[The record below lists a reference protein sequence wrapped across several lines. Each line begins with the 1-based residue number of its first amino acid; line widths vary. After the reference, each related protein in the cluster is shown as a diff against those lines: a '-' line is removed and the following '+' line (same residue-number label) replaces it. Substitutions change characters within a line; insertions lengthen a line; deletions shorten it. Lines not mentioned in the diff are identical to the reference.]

1 MKRLLLLALLASACR
16 PPDPAA
22 RARVVERDQ
31 LRREVAGFQTLRR
44 FEPGSLIDREHEL
57 IATVSDTLLRELIA
71 TSFPI
76 TVELQ
81 NKLTVTLT
89 AARVVFRAN
98 VARVDITG
106 EIRRGA
112 FPYVSAAVFLRGA
125 IDRFVI
131 DPSQQLRARISID
144 DVELNTPAGA
154 PAVLDQM
161 VINVLQA
168 IVEGSLPELTASL
181 PAVAFPVRLDQEMAL
196 PGFGP
201 EGALSIRPSRAPM
214 NVEVARVLAF
224 QNRLWVVLHVEL
236 GAFLSEKSDTAV
248 RVR

>member
-16 PPDPAA
+16 QPDPAA
-22 RARVVERDQ
+22 RARVIERDQ
-31 LRREVAGFQTLRR
+31 LRREVAGFETLRR
-44 FEPGSLIDREHEL
+44 FKPGAVIDREHEM

-76 TVELQ
+76 TVKLP

-89 AARVVFRAN
+89 AARVAFRAN

-125 IDRFVI
+125 IDRFVV

-154 PAVLDQM
+154 PAALDQL

-214 NVEVARVLAF
+214 TVDVARVLAF

-236 GAFLSEKSDTAV
+236 GEFLTQKSDSVVTV
-248 RVR
+248 R